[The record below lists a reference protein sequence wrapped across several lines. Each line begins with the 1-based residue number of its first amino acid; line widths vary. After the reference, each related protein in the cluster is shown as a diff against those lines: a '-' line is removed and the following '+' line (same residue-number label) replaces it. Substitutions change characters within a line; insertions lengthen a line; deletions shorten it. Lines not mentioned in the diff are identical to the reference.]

1 MSRNRYG
8 CCPDKKTAKLSKTD
22 KCGKTKPRKPYL
34 KGHTKLLKPVNLK
47 KLKKKLKKKGNK
59 GKKKLKKK
67 GNKGKKK
74 LKNKLKKLK
83 ELEKKLKKKLKP
95 KKKAKLF
102 G

>member
-59 GKKKLKKK
+59 GKKKLKS
-67 GNKGKKK
+67 
-74 LKNKLKKLK
+74 KLKKLK